1 MTVAP
6 LTPAAGP
13 TRERILDVSELLF
26 AERGLAGTSVRDISA
41 RVGVTPGSLYNHFSG
56 KQALYEAVLE
66 RGLRPLLDLLES
78 LAPRELG
85 PDAIDGIVAAI
96 MEHLASRP
104 HLPRLVFH
112 EACSGGEHLS
122 QLARRWIRPLVFQ
135 AERELKRDPHTRLA
149 EDDLPSVIAAWIHL
163 VFGHFAMAPLLSE
176 VFDRDLLAPE
186 ALERQTRFLS
196 QLIRRMVAS
205 PPVPSDA

>member
-1 MTVAP
+1 MSGVGMREIAQASE
-6 LTPAAGP
+6 LTPA
-13 TRERILDVSELLF
+13 
-26 AERGLAGTSVRDISA
+26 
-41 RVGVTPGSLYNHFSG
+41 SLYNHFSG

-66 RGLRPLLDLLES
+66 RGTRPLLELLEG

-85 PDAIDGIVAAI
+85 PDAVDEIVAAI
-96 MEHLASRP
+96 MGHLAQRP

-122 QLARRWIRPLVFQ
+122 QLARRWIRPLVGQ
-135 AERELKRDPHTRLA
+135 AERELKRGAHTPWPE
-149 EDDLPSVIAAWIHL
+149 EDFPAVIAAWIQL

-176 VFDRDLLAPE
+176 VFDRDLLSAE

-196 QLIRRMVAS
+196 QLIRQMVAT
-205 PPVPSDA
+205 PPAPSHP

>member
-1 MTVAP
+1 VP
-6 LTPAAGP
+6 DPSSSSS
-13 TRERILDVSELLF
+13 RERILDAAEALF
-26 AERGLAGTSVRDISA
+26 ARSGMAGVSVREIAQASQL
-41 RVGVTPGSLYNHFSG
+41 TPASLYNHFPG

-85 PDAIDGIVAAI
+85 PDAIDGIVATI

-112 EACSGGEHLS
+112 EACSGGEHLN
-122 QLARRWIRPLVFQ
+122 QLARRWIRPLVSQ
-135 AERELKRDPHTRLA
+135 AERELKRDAHTQLA

-163 VFGHFAMAPLLSE
+163 VFGHFAMAPLLSQ

-205 PPVPSDA
+205 PPVPSLA